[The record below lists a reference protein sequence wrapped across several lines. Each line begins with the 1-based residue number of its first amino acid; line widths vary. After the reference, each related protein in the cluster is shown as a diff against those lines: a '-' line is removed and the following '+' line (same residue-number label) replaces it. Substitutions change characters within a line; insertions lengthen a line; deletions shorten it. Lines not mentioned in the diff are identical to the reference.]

1 MVFNPLY
8 AATYREDTVC
18 MEDRWLSMAEICEYV
33 GTRNDTI
40 QKWIKTKGFPAVKVG
55 RFWKFKKEKVDAWME
70 SFSNKSSFCKNVK
83 RQKRDADEFFE

>member
-1 MVFNPLY
+1 
-8 AATYREDTVC
+8 
-18 MEDRWLSMAEICEYV
+18 MAEICEYV

-40 QKWIKTKGFPAVKVG
+40 QKWIKTKGVPAVKVG

-83 RQKRDADEFFE
+83 SQKRDADEFFE